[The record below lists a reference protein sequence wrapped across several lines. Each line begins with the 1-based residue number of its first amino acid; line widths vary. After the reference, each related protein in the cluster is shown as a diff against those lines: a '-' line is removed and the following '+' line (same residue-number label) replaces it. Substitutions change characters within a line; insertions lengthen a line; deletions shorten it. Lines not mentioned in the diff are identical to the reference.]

1 MEKLFGIDISHWQ
14 GDMSIEQARNE
25 RGVRFAIIK
34 AAGADDGKYK
44 DSKFENYYAQCKAI
58 GLPVGAYYYGNAKS
72 VTEAEQEADHFL
84 SVIAGK
90 QFEYPIYYDVEGK
103 MLNNSRGVL
112 TDIVIAFCDR
122 CEKAGY
128 FVGVYTSD
136 SHFQAHVDDDRLQRF
151 THWVARYSSNE
162 PVTVHDIWQYGGEH
176 NYIADKTI
184 CGRTVDQDFCYRDF
198 ETEIKKAGL
207 NGFSASAGD
216 ETKEPEVSEPEGSTI
231 DLLYRTMKDEFGGG
245 DARKAALGSRYNEVQ
260 DVINHIDKASVQE
273 LVDEVWAGKYGD
285 DEVRRT
291 ILGSRW
297 QEVQDAINAGNKKY
311 YTIKSGDTLSSI
323 AAKYGTTVNAIAQLN
338 GIENPN
344 LIIAGDTIRV
354 K

>member
-1 MEKLFGIDISHWQ
+1 MLLSRLQVH
-14 GDMSIEQARNE
+14 
-25 RGVRFAIIK
+25 
-34 AAGADDGKYK
+34 DGKYK

-72 VTEAEQEADHFL
+72 VAEAEQEADHFL

-103 MLNNSRGVL
+103 MLNNSRDVL
-112 TDIVIAFCDR
+112 TNIVIAFCDR

-162 PVTVHDIWQYGGEH
+162 PVTGHDIWQYGGEY

-207 NGFSASAGD
+207 NGFSASTGD
-216 ETKEPEVSEPEGSTI
+216 EAKEPEISEPEGSTL

-291 ILGSRW
+291 VLGSRW
-297 QEVQDAINAGNKKY
+297 QEVQDVINAGNKKY
-311 YTIKSGDTLSSI
+311 YTIKSGDTLSGI
-323 AAKYGTTVNAIAQLN
+323 AAKYETTVNVIAQLN

>member
-1 MEKLFGIDISHWQ
+1 M
-14 GDMSIEQARNE
+14 
-25 RGVRFAIIK
+25 
-34 AAGADDGKYK
+34 
-44 DSKFENYYAQCKAI
+44 
-58 GLPVGAYYYGNAKS
+58 
-72 VTEAEQEADHFL
+72 
-84 SVIAGK
+84 
-90 QFEYPIYYDVEGK
+90 
-103 MLNNSRGVL
+103 
-112 TDIVIAFCDR
+112 
-122 CEKAGY
+122 
-128 FVGVYTSD
+128 
-136 SHFQAHVDDDRLQRF
+136 
-151 THWVARYSSNE
+151 ARYSSNE
-162 PVTVHDIWQYGGEH
+162 PVTGHDIWQYGGEH

-207 NGFSASAGD
+207 NGFSASTGD
-216 ETKEPEVSEPEGSTI
+216 EAKEPEISEPEGSTL

-291 ILGSRW
+291 VLGSRW
-297 QEVQDAINAGNKKY
+297 QEVQDVINAGNKKY
-311 YTIKSGDTLSSI
+311 YTIKSGDTLSGI